1 MKRTLLIALILVAVA
16 SKGQNLSVRTNAIEL
31 DFAEN
36 TSTASLPTIEWQFP
50 LMEHTNSKEN
60 KVSLRAFVN
69 SEFEITNATLHIGNN
84 KTGKKI
90 SSKELVIAPGSKT
103 YALDK
108 SVYLPKGPAFVE
120 LEITNEDGA
129 TISSTRKITVGE
141 DELENLL
148 AVDRK
153 DYALLFA
160 TDRYD
165 FWDDLVNPIDDAH
178 AIGQALED
186 LYGFNVEI
194 VENASLEEV
203 WEKLREYSER
213 RFGPQDQLMIFF
225 AGHGH
230 YDESFGEGYVVASNS
245 LNNDKARTSY
255 ISHNRLRGV
264 IDNISCE
271 HILLTMD
278 VCFGGTLDPRIA
290 RNRGPKSYEV
300 SVSDMLVRKLQ
311 KKTRKYL
318 TSGGKEYVSDG
329 IPGKHSPF
337 ASKLL
342 EAYKTNGGDDRVLTM
357 SEIQAK
363 MENLAQVPRF
373 GAFGADEALSDFVFI
388 AR

>member
-1 MKRTLLIALILVAVA
+1 MKYSLSTLLVAICMISLGQNMSVKTNTIHLDL
-16 SKGQNLSVRTNAIEL
+16 SKGLE
-31 DFAEN
+31 
-36 TSTASLPTIEWQFP
+36 TASLPEIQWEHPF
-50 LMEHTNSKEN
+50 MEHTNSKEN
-60 KVSLRAFVN
+60 KVTLTASVA
-69 SEFEITNATLHIGNN
+69 SATELQSVILHIGNE
-84 KTGKKI
+84 KTGKKLT
-90 SSKELVIAPGSKT
+90 SKKLEVIPGAKSFT
-103 YALDK
+103 LDQ
-108 SVYLPKGPAFVE
+108 SLWLPEGPAYVE
-120 LEITNEDGA
+120 LETTNVNGA
-129 TISSTRKITVGE
+129 TVSSIRKITIGE
-141 DELENLL
+141 DVLDNLL
-148 AVDRK
+148 SIERK

-165 FWDDLVNPIDDAH
+165 YWDDLVNPIDDAY
-178 AIGQALED
+178 AIGKTLED
-186 LYGFNVEI
+186 KYGFQVEI

-203 WEKLREYSER
+203 WEKLREYNER
-213 RFGPQDQLMIFF
+213 KFGPQDQLMLFF

-264 IDNISCE
+264 VDNIPCE

-290 RNRGPKSYEV
+290 RNRALKNYEV
-300 SVSDMLVRKLQ
+300 SVSDMLIRKFQ

-337 ASKLL
+337 ANKMLQALKS
-342 EAYKTNGGDDRVLTM
+342 EGGDDKVLTM
-357 SEIQAK
+357 SEIQAL

>member
-1 MKRTLLIALILVAVA
+1 MRKILVVLMSAGYLVA
-16 SKGQNLSVRTNAIEL
+16 SAQNLSDKTNAISLNLVESK
-31 DFAEN
+31 
-36 TSTASLPTIEWQFP
+36 TSESLPKIEWQHP
-50 LMEHTNSKEN
+50 KMNHTNSKGN
-60 KVSLRAFVN
+60 KVAINTIIN
-69 SEFEITNATLHIGNN
+69 SEKLIKKLTLTIAND
-84 KTGKKI
+84 KTGKVMTSRDFDIDTITYQFNVDQSLWLPNGTSSIQI
-90 SSKELVIAPGSKT
+90 SA
-103 YALDK
+103 
-108 SVYLPKGPAFVE
+108 
-120 LEITNEDGA
+120 TNIDGV
-129 TISSTRKITVGE
+129 TVSSTRRISVGKDVME
-141 DELENLL
+141 DLL
-148 AVDRK
+148 AIDRK

-165 FWDDLVNPIDDAH
+165 YWDDLVNPIDDAH
-178 AIGQALED
+178 AIGKTLED
-186 LYGFNVEI
+186 LYGFEVEI

-203 WEKLREYSER
+203 WGKLREYSDK

-264 IDNISCE
+264 VDNISCE

-278 VCFGGTLDPRIA
+278 VCFGGTLDPSIA

-300 SVSDMLVRKLQ
+300 SVSDMLARKFQ

-342 EAYKTNGGDDRVLTM
+342 EAYKTEGGDDRVLTM
-357 SEIQAK
+357 SEIQVN